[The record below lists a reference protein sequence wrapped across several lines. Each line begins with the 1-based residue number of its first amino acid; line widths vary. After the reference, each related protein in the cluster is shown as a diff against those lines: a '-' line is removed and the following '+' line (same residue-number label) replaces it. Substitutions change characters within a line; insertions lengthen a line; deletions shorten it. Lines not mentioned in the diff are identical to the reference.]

1 MLQGVWRAMQP
12 VLPVLIGIT
21 LIETALGVLMPL
33 IGIQLSRWGVSSI
46 VVGIAASAY
55 FVGFLAGTLFCQ
67 RIIKRV
73 GHIRA
78 FGVFVVLA
86 ADATVLHLVIQ
97 DAYFWILFRAIAGF
111 ALAGGFV
118 VIESWLND
126 KSTDDTRSK
135 IFAIYTA
142 VSWGASGVSPLLLN
156 IDDPT
161 GVLLFA
167 LCTVCMASAMIP
179 LGLTKIG
186 NPVIAEH
193 VHLSIPRLFKA
204 SPLGVVCCF
213 GAGFLNGA
221 LYGLLPNYIDGLAMG
236 EKELSFLILI
246 GTIAVLLSQ
255 FPIGHAA
262 DVYGRRPII
271 IATVAASCLLC
282 FIIFATPELP
292 YIFLLCLFFLLSAFQ
307 SPLYALGIGQTSDYV
322 AKKEFVAA
330 SSGLLFA
337 WGLGASIGPSLAGV
351 TMNEMGPRGLFLFVG
366 CGYGLIAAFALYRTL
381 RRKAK
386 TPEEQSNFVAVP
398 AVQGAYGAPEL
409 DPRGEHMP
417 HVGARSMPD

>member
-33 IGIQLSRWGVSSI
+33 IGIQLARWGVSSI
-46 VVGIAASAY
+46 VIGAAASAY
-55 FVGFLAGTLFCQ
+55 FIGFLAGTLFCQ

-97 DAYFWILFRAIAGF
+97 DAYFWIAFRAIAGF
-111 ALAGGFV
+111 SLAGGFV

-126 KSTDDTRSK
+126 KSSDDTRSK
-135 IFAIYTA
+135 IFAVYTA

-156 IDDPT
+156 VDDPT

-186 NPVIAEH
+186 NPVIGEH
-193 VHLSIPRLFKA
+193 THLSIPRLFKA

-221 LYGLLPNYIDGLAMG
+221 LYGLLPAYIDGMAMG
-236 EKELSFLILI
+236 EKELSLLILV

-262 DVYGRRPII
+262 DIYGRRPII
-271 IATVAASCLLC
+271 IGTVAASCLLC
-282 FIIFATPELP
+282 LIIFATPELP
-292 YIFLLCLFFLLSAFQ
+292 YVFLLCLFFLLSAFQ

-322 AKKEFVAA
+322 AKKDFVAA

-351 TMNEMGPRGLFLFVG
+351 TMNEMGPHGLFLFVG
-366 CGYGLIAAFALYRTL
+366 CGYGLIVAFALYRVL

-417 HVGARSMPD
+417 HVGARVSSE

>member
-1 MLQGVWRAMQP
+1 MFQGVWRVMQP

-21 LIETALGVLMPL
+21 LIETALGILMPL

-97 DAYFWILFRAIAGF
+97 DAYFWIAFRAIAGF

-126 KSTDDTRSK
+126 KSSDDTRSK
-135 IFAIYTA
+135 IFAIYTV
-142 VSWGASGVSPLLLN
+142 VSWGASGISPLLLN

-236 EKELSFLILI
+236 EKELSFLILV
-246 GTIAVLLSQ
+246 GTVAVLLSQ

-271 IATVAASCLLC
+271 IGTVAASCLLC

-351 TMNEMGPRGLFLFVG
+351 TMNELGPRGLFLFVG
-366 CGYGLIAAFALYRTL
+366 CGYGLIAAFALYRVL

-386 TPEEQSNFVAVP
+386 TPEEQSNYVAVP

-417 HVGARSMPD
+417 HVGARVQSD

>member
-1 MLQGVWRAMQP
+1 MFQAIWRTTQP

-21 LIETALGVLMPL
+21 LIELALGVLMPL
-33 IGIQLSRWGVSSI
+33 IGIQLARWGVSTI
-46 VVGIAASAY
+46 VVGVAASAY
-55 FVGFLAGTLFCQ
+55 FVGFLAGTLVCQ
-67 RIIKRV
+67 RIIRRV

-97 DAYFWILFRAIAGF
+97 DAYFWIALRAIAGF
-111 ALAGGFV
+111 SLAGGFV

-126 KSTDDTRSK
+126 KSTDETRSR

-161 GVLLFA
+161 GILLFA
-167 LCTVCMASAMIP
+167 LCTLCLASAMIP

-186 NPVIAEH
+186 NPVISEH
-193 VHLSIPRLFKA
+193 THLSIRRLFKV

-221 LYGLLPNYIDGLAMG
+221 LYGLLPAYIDAMAMG
-236 EKELSFLILI
+236 ERELSFLISI
-246 GTIAVLLSQ
+246 GTIAVLIAQ

-262 DVYGRRPII
+262 DIYGRRPII
-271 IATVAASCLLC
+271 IGTVAASALLC
-282 FIIFATPELP
+282 LMVYATPELP
-292 YIFLLCLFFLLSAFQ
+292 YMFLLVIFFLLSAFQ
-307 SPLYALGIGQTSDYV
+307 SPLYALGIGQTSDYI
-322 AKKEFVAA
+322 ARKDFVAA

-337 WGLGASIGPSLAGV
+337 WGLGASIGPSLAGL
-351 TMNEMGPRGLFLFVG
+351 TMNELGPRALFLFVG
-366 CGYGLIAAFALYRTL
+366 SGYALIVAFALYRVF

-386 TPEEQSNFVAVP
+386 TPQEQNNYVVVP

>member
-1 MLQGVWRAMQP
+1 MLQGVWRTMQP

-97 DAYFWILFRAIAGF
+97 DAYFWIAFRAIAGF

-126 KSTDDTRSK
+126 KSSDDTRSK
-135 IFAIYTA
+135 IFAIYTV
-142 VSWGASGVSPLLLN
+142 VSWGASGISPLLLN

-271 IATVAASCLLC
+271 IGTVAASCLLC

-351 TMNEMGPRGLFLFVG
+351 TMNELGPRGLFLFVG
-366 CGYGLIAAFALYRTL
+366 CGYGLIAAFALYRVL

>member
-1 MLQGVWRAMQP
+1 MFQGVWRVMQP

-21 LIETALGVLMPL
+21 LIETALGILMPL

-97 DAYFWILFRAIAGF
+97 DAYFWIAFRAIAGF

-126 KSTDDTRSK
+126 KSSDDTRSK
-135 IFAIYTA
+135 IFAIYTV

-236 EKELSFLILI
+236 EKELSFLILV

-271 IATVAASCLLC
+271 IGTVAASCLLC

-351 TMNEMGPRGLFLFVG
+351 TMNELGPRGLFLFVG
-366 CGYGLIAAFALYRTL
+366 CGYGLIAAFALYRVL

-386 TPEEQSNFVAVP
+386 TPEEQSNYVAVP

-417 HVGARSMPD
+417 HVGARVQSD

>member
-1 MLQGVWRAMQP
+1 MFQAIWRTTQP

-21 LIETALGVLMPL
+21 LIEMALGVLMPL
-33 IGIQLSRWGVSSI
+33 IGIQLARWGVSAI
-46 VVGIAASAY
+46 VVGVAASAY
-55 FVGFLAGTLFCQ
+55 FVGFLAGTLVCQ
-67 RIIKRV
+67 RIIRRV

-97 DAYFWILFRAIAGF
+97 DAYFWIALRAIAGF
-111 ALAGGFV
+111 SLAGGFV

-126 KSTDDTRSK
+126 KSTDDTRSR

-142 VSWGASGVSPLLLN
+142 VSWGASGISPLLLN

-161 GVLLFA
+161 GILLFA
-167 LCTVCMASAMIP
+167 LCTLCLASAMIP

-186 NPVIAEH
+186 NPVISEH
-193 VHLSIPRLFKA
+193 THLSIRRLFKI

-213 GAGFLNGA
+213 GAGFLNGS
-221 LYGLLPNYIDGLAMG
+221 LYGLLPAYVDGMAMG
-236 EKELSFLILI
+236 ERELSFLLSI
-246 GTIAVLLSQ
+246 GTIAVLIAQ

-262 DVYGRRPII
+262 DAHGRRPVI
-271 IATVAASCLLC
+271 IATVAASALLC
-282 FIIFATPELP
+282 LMVYATPEMP
-292 YIFLLCLFFLLSAFQ
+292 YIFLLVVFFLLSAFQ
-307 SPLYALGIGQTSDYV
+307 SPLYALGIGQTSDYI
-322 AKKEFVAA
+322 ARKDFVAA

-337 WGLGASIGPSLAGV
+337 WGLGASVGPAAAGF
-351 TMNEMGPRGLFLFVG
+351 TMNELGPRALFLFVG
-366 CGYGLIAAFALYRTL
+366 CGYALIVIFALYRII

-386 TPEEQSNFVAVP
+386 TPEEQGNFVAVP
-398 AVQGAYGAPEL
+398 PAQGAYGAPEL

-417 HVGARSMPD
+417 HVGAKPMSD

>member
-1 MLQGVWRAMQP
+1 MLRSVWRVMQP

-21 LIETALGVLMPL
+21 LIETALGILMPL
-33 IGIQLSRWGVSSI
+33 IGIQLARWGVSSI
-46 VVGIAASAY
+46 VVGVAASAY

-86 ADATVLHLVIQ
+86 ADATVLHLVFQ
-97 DAYFWILFRAIAGF
+97 DAYFWIALRAIAGF

-126 KSTDDTRSK
+126 KSTDETRSR

-156 IDDPT
+156 LDDPT
-161 GVLLFA
+161 GILLFA
-167 LCTVCMASAMIP
+167 LCVLCLASAMIP

-193 VHLSIPRLFKA
+193 THLSIPRLFKA

-221 LYGLLPNYIDGLAMG
+221 LYGLLPAYIDGLAMG
-236 EKELSFLILI
+236 EKELSFLISI
-246 GTIAVLLSQ
+246 GTIAVLIAQ

-262 DVYGRRPII
+262 DIHGRRPII
-271 IATVAASCLLC
+271 IGTVSASALLC

-292 YIFLLCLFFLLSAFQ
+292 YMFLLALFFLLSAFQ

-322 AKKEFVAA
+322 ARKDFVAA

-337 WGLGASIGPSLAGV
+337 WGLGASAGPSLAGLA
-351 TMNEMGPRGLFLFVG
+351 MNEMGPRALFLFVG
-366 CGYGLIAAFALYRTL
+366 CGYALITAFALYRVL

-386 TPEEQSNFVAVP
+386 MPQEQGNFVAVP
-398 AVQGAYGAPEL
+398 PVQGAYGAPEL

-417 HVGARSMPD
+417 HVGARVQSD

>member
-1 MLQGVWRAMQP
+1 MFQAIWRTTQP

-21 LIETALGVLMPL
+21 LIDVALGILMPL
-33 IGIQLSRWGVSSI
+33 IGIQLARWGVSEI
-46 VVGIAASAY
+46 VVGVAASAY
-55 FVGFLAGTLFCQ
+55 FVGFLAGTVVCQ
-67 RIIKRV
+67 RIIRRV

-97 DAYFWILFRAIAGF
+97 DAYFWIGLRAIAGF
-111 ALAGGFV
+111 SLAGGFV

-126 KSTDDTRSK
+126 KSTDETRSR

-142 VSWGASGVSPLLLN
+142 VSWGASGISPLLLN
-156 IDDPT
+156 VEDPT
-161 GVLLFA
+161 GILLFA
-167 LCTVCMASAMIP
+167 FCTLCLASAMIP

-186 NPVIAEH
+186 NPVISEH
-193 VHLSIPRLFKA
+193 THLSLRRLFKI

-213 GAGFLNGA
+213 GAGFLNGS
-221 LYGLLPNYIDGLAMG
+221 LYGLLPAFVDAMAMG
-236 EKELSFLILI
+236 ERELSFLLLI
-246 GTIAVLLSQ
+246 GTIAVLIAQ

-262 DVYGRRPII
+262 DVHGRRPII
-271 IATVAASCLLC
+271 IGTVTASALLC
-282 FIIFATPELP
+282 LMVYATPEMP
-292 YIFLLCLFFLLSAFQ
+292 YIFLLVIFFLLSAFQ
-307 SPLYALGIGQTSDYV
+307 SPLYALGIGQTSDYI
-322 AKKEFVAA
+322 ARKDFVAA

-337 WGLGASIGPSLAGV
+337 WGLGASIGPSLAGIA
-351 TMNEMGPRGLFLFVG
+351 MHELGPRALFLFVG
-366 CGYGLIAAFALYRTL
+366 CGYGLIVAFALYRVL

-386 TPEEQSNFVAVP
+386 TPEEQNNYVAVP

-417 HVGARSMPD
+417 HVGAKPMSD

>member
-1 MLQGVWRAMQP
+1 MLQGVWRVMQP

-21 LIETALGVLMPL
+21 LIEMALGILMPL
-33 IGIQLSRWGVSSI
+33 IGIQLARWGVSSI
-46 VVGIAASAY
+46 VVGVAASAY
-55 FVGFLAGTLFCQ
+55 FVGFLAGTLVCQ
-67 RIIKRV
+67 RIIRRV

-86 ADATVLHLVIQ
+86 ADATVMHLVIQ
-97 DAYFWILFRAIAGF
+97 DAYFWIALRAIAGF

-126 KSTDDTRSK
+126 KSTDETRSR

-156 IDDPT
+156 LEDPT
-161 GVLLFA
+161 GILLFA
-167 LCTVCMASAMIP
+167 LCTLCLASAMIP

-186 NPVIAEH
+186 NPVMTEH
-193 VHLSIPRLFKA
+193 THLSIPRLFRV

-221 LYGLLPNYIDGLAMG
+221 LYGLLPAYIDGLAMG
-236 EKELSFLILI
+236 EKELSFLISI

-262 DVYGRRPII
+262 DIHGRRPII
-271 IATVAASCLLC
+271 IATVAASAVLC

-292 YIFLLCLFFLLSAFQ
+292 YMFLLALFFLLSAFQ
-307 SPLYALGIGQTSDYV
+307 SPLYALGVGQTSDYV
-322 AKKEFVAA
+322 ARKDFVAA

-337 WGLGASIGPSLAGV
+337 WGLGASIGPALAGL
-351 TMNEMGPRGLFLFVG
+351 TMNEMGPHALFLFIG
-366 CGYGLIAAFALYRTL
+366 GGYALIVAFALYRVL

-398 AVQGAYGAPEL
+398 AIQGAYGAPEL

-417 HVGARSMPD
+417 HVGARISTD